1 MEYHPDHQRTPS
13 VLSPE
18 QVREA
23 LTELDTKLD
32 TLRRRARATAADSPH
47 TYHAHIATLE
57 RKRTLLG
64 ERATAAQ
71 GAGHD
76 AQQASSLWSE
86 FKSGVD
92 VLRQDLKELLD

>member
-1 MEYHPDHQRTPS
+1 MEYHPDHQRAPRA
-13 VLSPE
+13 LSPD

-57 RKRTLLG
+57 RKRELLG
-64 ERATAAQ
+64 HSATAAQ
-71 GAGHD
+71 KAGPD
-76 AQQASSLWSE
+76 EPQANSLWTE

-92 VLRQDLKELLD
+92 TLRQDLKDLLD